1 MEAVIRLIIVPAS
14 LWWLW
19 IWQKYR
25 SSCSTLRGVCI
36 GVCVCVI
43 FEQFLFHTL
52 HLWEDEEVEFEFNS
66 GCLVVR
72 WLLLALIVLMCVWWL
87 QFEVVNRWILTAHT
101 HTLRQT
107 HTLWTVDAWGG
118 KAPTATMVPYHT
130 FIFNLTHPQTAV
142 TCVYALKTSTLCVCL
157 IFYPSSVWLSMLCS
171 QKQTVFCKRANSS
184 QLTAS
189 HFRSFYA
196 TSHKKKSVSLFESI
210 FYMEMDFIVCL

>member
-1 MEAVIRLIIVPAS
+1 M
-14 LWWLW
+14 
-19 IWQKYR
+19 
-25 SSCSTLRGVCI
+25 SCSSLAAVGADRAD
-36 GVCVCVI
+36 VCVMAAVWGG
-43 FEQFLFHTL
+43 QPV
-52 HLWEDEEVEFEFNS
+52 DFN
-66 GCLVVR
+66 G
-72 WLLLALIVLMCVWWL
+72 
-87 QFEVVNRWILTAHT
+87 THT